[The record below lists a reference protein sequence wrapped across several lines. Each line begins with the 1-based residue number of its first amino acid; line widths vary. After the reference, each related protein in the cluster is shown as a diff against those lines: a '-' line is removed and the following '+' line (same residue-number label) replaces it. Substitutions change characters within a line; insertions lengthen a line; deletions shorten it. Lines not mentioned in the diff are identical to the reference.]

1 MPSAEGDEL
10 RMAYFLNE
18 DGVGLQVNNFTQG
31 TSAVTNIQQKDNPEP
46 IDNQIEEDDIP
57 F

>member
-1 MPSAEGDEL
+1 
-10 RMAYFLNE
+10 MAYFLNE

-31 TSAVTNIQQKDNPEP
+31 TSAVTNIQQKNNPEP
-46 IDNQIEEDDIP
+46 IDNQIEDDDIP

>member
-1 MPSAEGDEL
+1 
-10 RMAYFLNE
+10 MAYFLNE

-31 TSAVTNIQQKDNPEP
+31 TSAVQNIRESDNPAP
-46 IDNQIEEDDIP
+46 IDNQIKEDDIP